1 MSLTKNWKDQ
11 TSKLGYFFW
20 LSYQLIF
27 NFVGSFA
34 GWICFYVLLV
44 RAQSKLPDLSGFNL
58 GDFILFLLSLL
69 GLTGHLPQTLYGLVV
84 SIGKFAEAGTAR
96 VLGQKVATLVSEKQE
111 AGYYQV
117 DWDASGFSSG
127 IYFYVLQ
134 AGDYRDV
141 KKMVLIK

>member
-1 MSLTKNWKDQ
+1 MNNLISFFICYWMPFAIIMSVFWGVRGLHMSLIKNWKDQ

-34 GWICFYVLLV
+34 GWVCFYVLIV
-44 RAQSKLPDLSGFNL
+44 RAQSKLPGLSGFDL

-69 GLTGHLPQTLYGLVV
+69 GLAGHLPQTLYGLVV

-96 VLGQKVATLVSEKQE
+96 VLGQKVPVPPSESKTTTV
-111 AGYYQV
+111 A
-117 DWDASGFSSG
+117 
-127 IYFYVLQ
+127 
-134 AGDYRDV
+134 
-141 KKMVLIK
+141 

>member
-1 MSLTKNWKDQ
+1 MNNLISFFIRYWMPFAIIMSVFWGVRGLHMSLIKNWKDQ

-44 RAQSKLPDLSGFNL
+44 RAQSKLPDLSGFHL
-58 GDFILFLLSLL
+58 SDFILFLLSLL

-96 VLGQKVATLVSEKQE
+96 VLGQKVPVPPSESKTTT
-111 AGYYQV
+111 
-117 DWDASGFSSG
+117 DT
-127 IYFYVLQ
+127 
-134 AGDYRDV
+134 
-141 KKMVLIK
+141 